1 MTRIIESLSQIGAD
15 YDALFCDLWGC
26 LHNGKTAYPA
36 AIAALQQFRRG
47 GGKVCLMTN
56 APRPNPMVERQLNRM
71 GVPTDAWD
79 IIVSSGDATQ
89 AAMLDGAVGRRVWH
103 LGPDKDDSFFD
114 LIPPGY
120 ETAEPITRVALDEA
134 EGIICTGLFDDLTE
148 APEDYRTRLTQA
160 QALGLPMLSANPDIV
175 VDMGEDRIYCAGALA
190 ELYEELGG
198 KVSSFGK
205 PHAPIYDR
213 ARNLLGLGSG
223 ARYLAVGDGINTDIL
238 GATREGIDALFVTG
252 GLAAD
257 SMGPD
262 VENPEPERLTE
273 WLATR
278 QQDPKYSIGRLR

>member
-120 ETAEPITRVALDEA
+120 ESAQPITRVALEEA

-148 APEDYRTRLTQA
+148 APEDYRVRLTQA

-198 KVSSFGK
+198 KAFSFGK
-205 PHAPIYDR
+205 PHPPIYDR
-213 ARNLLGLGSG
+213 ARDLLGLGAG

-238 GATREGIDALFVTG
+238 GAARQGIDALFVTG

>member
-56 APRPNPMVERQLNRM
+56 APRPNPMVERQLHRM

-213 ARNLLGLGSG
+213 ARNLLGLGTG

>member
-213 ARNLLGLGSG
+213 ARNLLGLGTG

>member
-1 MTRIIESLSQIGAD
+1 
-15 YDALFCDLWGC
+15 
-26 LHNGKTAYPA
+26 
-36 AIAALQQFRRG
+36 
-47 GGKVCLMTN
+47 
-56 APRPNPMVERQLNRM
+56 
-71 GVPTDAWD
+71 
-79 IIVSSGDATQ
+79 
-89 AAMLDGAVGRRVWH
+89 
-103 LGPDKDDSFFD
+103 
-114 LIPPGY
+114 
-120 ETAEPITRVALDEA
+120 
-134 EGIICTGLFDDLTE
+134 
-148 APEDYRTRLTQA
+148 
-160 QALGLPMLSANPDIV
+160 
-175 VDMGEDRIYCAGALA
+175 MGEDRIYCAGALA
-190 ELYEELGG
+190 ELYEGLGG

-213 ARNLLGLGSG
+213 ARNLLGLGTG

>member
-103 LGPDKDDSFFD
+103 LGPDKDDSFFE

-120 ETAEPITRVALDEA
+120 ETAEPITRVALDKA

>member
-114 LIPPGY
+114 LIPPGH
-120 ETAEPITRVALDEA
+120 ESAEPITRVALDEA

-148 APEDYRTRLTQA
+148 APEDYRVRLTQA

>member
-148 APEDYRTRLTQA
+148 APEDYRARLTQA

>member
-190 ELYEELGG
+190 ELYEGLGG

-213 ARNLLGLGSG
+213 ARNLLGLGTG